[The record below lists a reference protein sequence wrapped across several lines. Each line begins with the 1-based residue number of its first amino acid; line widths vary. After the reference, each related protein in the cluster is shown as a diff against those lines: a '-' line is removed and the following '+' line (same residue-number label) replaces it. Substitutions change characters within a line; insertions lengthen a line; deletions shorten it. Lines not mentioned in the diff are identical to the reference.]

1 MSLEPDWI
9 ADLLR
14 LCAADDWGDVE
25 RRLGHASVSPMFA
38 RWLPDAEADGS
49 YTRAEIV
56 ACRAAL
62 ERLSREQ
69 PDEYAAIIWQID
81 DWRRRKG
88 PPAPGQADLAARAAR
103 RLADWIDAEVDG

>member
-14 LCAADDWGDVE
+14 LCAADDWHDVE

-38 RWLPDAEADGS
+38 RFLPETESDGS
-49 YTRAEIV
+49 YTRSEVA

-62 ERLSREQ
+62 ERLSREHPQ
-69 PDEYAAIIWQID
+69 EYAAIIWEMN
-81 DWRRRKG
+81 DWRRRQG
-88 PPAPGQADLAARAAR
+88 RPPPGQADLARRAGQLLVA
-103 RLADWIDAEVDG
+103 WIDAELDD